1 MERIESVL
9 LPALDNVKTEGVVW
23 GSVVKL
29 VKYVSD
35 SQRIEKELQYS
46 LKRRMKSRDS
56 AKILNTLTVR
66 FQFARNAYSGCAGVS
81 HDFTELQLVS

>member
-23 GSVVKL
+23 GSVVKI

-46 LKRRMKSRDS
+46 LKRRMKGRDS

-66 FQFARNAYSGCAGVS
+66 FQFA
-81 HDFTELQLVS
+81 